1 MQILVCMGKSFS
13 FFGEEEKE
21 KGRKRG
27 RKECGKKRLCNE
39 FRGGQ
44 AGWIPVSNLLSFH
57 PFFHFIVWVRAI
69 VLSTCVLPNLC
80 GFTWTA
86 LCALEFFFSPFLC
99 GKILLLLLLFIASS
113 KRVFL
118 STFFRPVWGALH
130 CDPVMSAAYLCRDAN
145 HTGLKELFRNLFSN

>member
-13 FFGEEEKE
+13 FFVEEEKE

-27 RKECGKKRLCNE
+27 RKECGEKGFVMNFVWGR
-39 FRGGQ
+39 

-57 PFFHFIVWVRAI
+57 PFFHFMVWVRAI
-69 VLSTCVLPNLC
+69 VPWTCVLSNLC

-86 LCALEFFFSPFLC
+86 LCALEFFFSPFLY
-99 GKILLLLLLFIASS
+99 GKILLLLLSIVSS

-118 STFFRPVWGALH
+118 STFFLPMWGALH
-130 CDPVMSAAYLCRDAN
+130 GDPVMSAACLCHGAN
-145 HTGLKELFRNLFSN
+145 HTGLKESFRNLFSN